1 MSSLRVGS
9 SGESVR
15 ALQQRLAQA
24 GFDPGGVDGKFG
36 GNTRAAVEAFQTAKG
51 LEVDGIAGNATMR
64 AFAGESSFDPPAGPT
79 GTTGAGGTTAQA
91 AGFEHNFKQFREI
104 DESRLRA
111 ALPPQAQHLAADFI
125 AAGRANNIDPLT
137 LVAISKHETANWTSS
152 AFRNKNNAMG
162 ISSSTGPRRFTS
174 ASESIQQMA
183 RGLARPDGYY
193 RNASTIRQLWGIYA
207 PGPATG
213 QRLQQNDP
221 NNLNR
226 SWGPGIVRN
235 IQAYERAVL

>member
-9 SGESVR
+9 SGDSVR
-15 ALQQRLAQA
+15 ALQQRLLQA

-36 GNTRAAVEAFQTAKG
+36 GNTRTAVERFQQAKG
-51 LEVDGIAGNATMR
+51 LTVDGIAGNDTMR
-64 AFAGESSFDPPAGPT
+64 AFAGESTFEPSPTRPGAT
-79 GTTGAGGTTAQA
+79 GTATTATA
-91 AGFEHNFKQFREI
+91 AGLGHNYKQFREV
-104 DESRLRA
+104 DEARLRS
-111 ALPPQAQHLAADFI
+111 ALPAQAQHLADDFI
-125 AAGRANNIDPLT
+125 SAGRANNIDPLT

-193 RNASTIRQLWGIYA
+193 RNANTLRQLWGVYA

-213 QRLQQNDP
+213 QGRQTNDP

-235 IQAYERAVL
+235 VQQYERAVL

>member
-1 MSSLRVGS
+1 MTSLRVGS

-15 ALQQRLAQA
+15 ALQRRLLQA

-36 GNTRAAVEAFQTAKG
+36 GKTETAVERFQQAKG
-51 LEVDGIAGNATMR
+51 LTVDGIAGNDTMR
-64 AFAGESSFDPPAGPT
+64 AIGGESTFTPAGPT
-79 GTTGAGGTTAQA
+79 RTGAATRATA

-104 DESRLRA
+104 DEAKLRA
-111 ALPPQAQHLAADFI
+111 ALPPQAQNLAADFI
-125 AAGRANNIDPLT
+125 AAGRVNNIDPLT
-137 LVAISKHETANWTSS
+137 LVAISKHETGNWTSS

-162 ISSSTGPRRFTS
+162 ISSSTGPRRFNS

-183 RGLARPDGYY
+183 RGLAKPDGYY

-213 QRLQQNDP
+213 QGRQTNDP

-226 SWGPGIVRN
+226 SWGPSIVRN
-235 IQAYERAVL
+235 IQTLEGAVL